1 MVIIVTGYALFVTSQ
16 YAVIFTFQ
24 NNVWPSLT
32 QHAYYS
38 TRTLLTRCC
47 TMCHCN
53 VHKLSS
59 LQAEP
64 CERLLGPPKKIQRG
78 PFNISKRL
86 GSCVLFR
93 ASYKLAPWAALFQNL
108 TKLNQ

>member
-1 MVIIVTGYALFVTSQ
+1 MHIILHALSLLVVVQCVTVMYINYHRSKQSRVKGCWA
-16 YAVIFTFQ
+16 
-24 NNVWPSLT
+24 
-32 QHAYYS
+32 
-38 TRTLLTRCC
+38 
-47 TMCHCN
+47 
-53 VHKLSS
+53 
-59 LQAEP
+59 
-64 CERLLGPPKKIQRG
+64 PPKKIQRG